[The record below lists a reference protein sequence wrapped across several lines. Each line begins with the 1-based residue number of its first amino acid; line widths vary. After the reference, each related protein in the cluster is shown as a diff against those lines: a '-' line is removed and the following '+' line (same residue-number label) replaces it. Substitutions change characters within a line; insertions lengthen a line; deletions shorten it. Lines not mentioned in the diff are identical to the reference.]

1 MSRLKQRITQ
11 NIYKFYKQREYAIK
25 VEKIRVNDQIRASEI
40 RLIGADNEQVGIVSL
55 AKGLELAEEEG
66 FDLVEVAP
74 EATPPVC
81 KLLDYGKYKYEL
93 SKKEKEGKK
102 KQHVIVV
109 KEIRMR
115 PRTEDHDFEFKIR
128 HARKFLEQKNKV
140 KFTVQFRGRELAYKE
155 FGDQLLDRVVES
167 LEDIAKIEAEKKFE
181 GRSLTMTMVLK

>member
-1 MSRLKQRITQ
+1 M
-11 NIYKFYKQREYAIK
+11 A
-25 VEKIRVNDQIRASEI
+25 
-40 RLIGADNEQVGIVSL
+40 
-55 AKGLELAEEEG
+55 AKEG

-74 EATPPVC
+74 EAKPPVC

-102 KQHVIVV
+102 KQHVVVV

-115 PRTEDHDFEFKIR
+115 PRTEDHDFQFKVR
-128 HARKFLEQKNKV
+128 HARTFLEQKNKV

-155 FGDQLLDRVVES
+155 FGDQLLDRVVEE
-167 LEDIAKIEAEKKFE
+167 LEDIAKIESEKKFE